1 MAASDVAPTATN
13 RWWAQRYNANNA
25 WIFNGTN
32 RNLNNNNVNNANQV
46 GAVTNLPN
54 TLTMTD
60 EQIFSIMLATMF
72 TTRKNKRY
80 GRDSAEFEANWA
92 PLFVRCMRQLKE
104 REFRVDHNYAFL
116 TSVPKWREIFATSF
130 EGRIADHLLCDT
142 IAPYIERTLHH
153 RTYNNRKGMGSQAAI
168 NRVIED
174 IYEVSEEYTKPCRII
189 KWDLKGFFP
198 NAVNDEIERCF
209 CGVIDRHRRE
219 IEADYGPEM
228 PNFLKWLTMICV
240 HCQPA
245 RHCELRTPLRLWEH
259 IPSEKSLFTKAPG
272 IGAPIGRLTSQ
283 MGMGLYLNDE
293 VVWLNEECGIRATV
307 FMDDCVM
314 VAPEELHGYTLAL
327 MPRLRERLAAKGIRL
342 NEKKFYDQPYQHGV
356 EFLGSHIRPNR
367 IHLNDNTYGRALE
380 TVKAYNAISNKMAV
394 LDTFVASVNSYTGL
408 LKNRTDYG
416 RIRKIREA
424 ISPEWWSWCFWNED
438 KQALAYRPHF
448 SPRARLAKK
457 YHIKLKTYQ
466 NDKTRN
472 RRAS

>member
-32 RNLNNNNVNNANQV
+32 RNLNNNNVNNTNQV
-46 GAVTNLPN
+46 GAVTNLSN

-80 GRDSAEFEANWA
+80 GRDSVEFEANWA
-92 PLFVRCMRQLKE
+92 PLLVRCMRQLKE

-142 IAPYIERTLHH
+142 IAPYIEKTLHR

-174 IYEVSEEYTKPCRII
+174 IYEVSDGYTKPCRII

-198 NAVNDEIERCF
+198 NAVNDEIERGF
-209 CGVIDRHRRE
+209 CRVIDNYRNE
-219 IEADYGPEM
+219 IATDYGTEM

-245 RHCELRTPLRLWEH
+245 RHCELRTPLRLWKH
-259 IPSEKSLFTKAPG
+259 ISPDKSLFTKAPG

-293 VVWLNEECGIRATV
+293 VVWLNDECCIRSTV

-314 VAPEELHGYTLAL
+314 VVPEELHGYALAL

-380 TVKAYNAISNKMAV
+380 TVRAYNAVSNKWTV

-438 KQALAYRPHF
+438 KQALAYLPHF

-457 YHIKLKTYQ
+457 YHINLKSYS